1 MRIGN
6 LGVVLFVE
14 GCRLRVDVSGWG
26 QSRGSRKGATQ
37 QFFNITHT
45 STIPKIFPIKRKAM
59 RDIHSNH
66 SESIPNCSDLTDSE
80 VHRNANTRGILE
92 TKR

>member
-1 MRIGN
+1 MGIGN
-6 LGVVLFVE
+6 VGVVLFVE

-37 QFFNITHT
+37 QFFNMTHT
-45 STIPKIFPIKRKAM
+45 SIIPKIFPIKRNTM
-59 RDIHSNH
+59 SGIHSNH
-66 SESIPNCSDLTDSE
+66 SESILNCSDLTDSE